1 LNEVNSDQI
10 VIRGA
15 RVEDARAIKRLIDIY
30 AATDIVLPRS
40 LQDVYVRIRDFWV
53 AEQYGEGV
61 IACVALQMMW
71 ESLAEIRSLVVDP
84 RRQTTGLGRR
94 LVVAAL
100 EEARQLG
107 LKQVFALTESPDYF
121 RKLGFVETDMDNLPQ
136 KVFYDCIN
144 CPKVDCCTETAMIFD
159 CTQPIPSPAPVAK
172 IDSSDIQSHPK

>member
-100 EEARQLG
+100 AGTEAGFCPDGIPG
-107 LKQVFALTESPDYF
+107 LFP
-121 RKLGFVETDMDNLPQ
+121 ETGICRNRHGQ
-136 KVFYDCIN
+136 
-144 CPKVDCCTETAMIFD
+144 
-159 CTQPIPSPAPVAK
+159 PAPEGLL
-172 IDSSDIQSHPK
+172 